1 MPVVPTPVLDLE
13 DGIPQGLRVRDDF
26 LGEGGWSIVHR
37 GDISGG
43 RVAVKTFNAQVLKDV
58 DENVQ
63 QHRFSKEVNSLKALG
78 ARTMAPPV
86 SGLNGFPDCP
96 GGDFFVK
103 LLGYSKSEGRPGPA
117 RDGRFYT
124 ILELG
129 EERLDQWL
137 SKTKKSM
144 PKVWAH
150 TGFADVAR
158 ALFSALHHLH
168 TRGLV
173 HLDIKPENIMRF
185 GTCWK
190 LIDLECCMQIDAG
203 TFVSIDDITPL
214 YASPELAEAV
224 IAAYN
229 VGATTLLPPTSAMD
243 IWAAGV
249 VLLDVLAEGCCFS
262 EMKASFDLAA
272 LFEEEA
278 FLNESWYRWLSSSE
292 PLDFWSLLGSC
303 TALDGQLE
311 QFLNLI
317 LAKEPALRQSARQ
330 LRDHELLQV
339 PQDKGRQV
347 VERVFSSAGRER
359 EHLPLY
365 SRNMLMEVLVG
376 IGVSAKD
383 AESVLDALCKHLGCD
398 DFSYTSFLNFLYHA

>member
-1 MPVVPTPVLDLE
+1 
-13 DGIPQGLRVRDDF
+13 
-26 LGEGGWSIVHR
+26 
-37 GDISGG
+37 
-43 RVAVKTFNAQVLKDV
+43 
-58 DENVQ
+58 
-63 QHRFSKEVNSLKALG
+63 
-78 ARTMAPPV
+78 MAPP

-103 LLGYSKSEGRPGPA
+103 LLGYSKFAGLPGPA

-144 PKVWAH
+144 PKVWAL

-214 YASPELAEAV
+214 YASPELAQAA
-224 IAAYN
+224 IAAYK

-249 VLLDVLAEGCCFS
+249 AGLKTHWGWWTFCLPHRPY
-262 EMKASFDLAA
+262 K
-272 LFEEEA
+272 
-278 FLNESWYRWLSSSE
+278 LNVAKVM
-292 PLDFWSLLGSC
+292 LLGQV
-303 TALDGQLE
+303 TDLRKWYGRQLCV
-311 QFLNLI
+311 
-317 LAKEPALRQSARQ
+317 ALRSWMLIYQGCSARCSC
-330 LRDHELLQV
+330 RRMLLQWDEGLV
-339 PQDKGRQV
+339 NR
-347 VERVFSSAGRER
+347 RHNR
-359 EHLPLY
+359 LLY
-365 SRNMLMEVLVG
+365 V
-376 IGVSAKD
+376 
-383 AESVLDALCKHLGCD
+383 
-398 DFSYTSFLNFLYHA
+398 

>member
-1 MPVVPTPVLDLE
+1 M
-13 DGIPQGLRVRDDF
+13 
-26 LGEGGWSIVHR
+26 HR

-137 SKTKKSM
+137 SKTNKSM
-144 PKVWAH
+144 PKVWAL

-214 YASPELAEAV
+214 YASPELAEAL

-249 VLLDVLAEGCCFS
+249 AG
-262 EMKASFDLAA
+262 
-272 LFEEEA
+272 
-278 FLNESWYRWLSSSE
+278 
-292 PLDFWSLLGSC
+292 
-303 TALDGQLE
+303 
-311 QFLNLI
+311 LNLSQ
-317 LAKEPALRQSARQ
+317 K
-330 LRDHELLQV
+330 QV
-339 PQDKGRQV
+339 MGPDTLKVGEHCVCHIGRT
-347 VERVFSSAGRER
+347 
-359 EHLPLY
+359 
-365 SRNMLMEVLVG
+365 N
-376 IGVSAKD
+376 
-383 AESVLDALCKHLGCD
+383 
-398 DFSYTSFLNFLYHA
+398 

>member
-1 MPVVPTPVLDLE
+1 M
-13 DGIPQGLRVRDDF
+13 
-26 LGEGGWSIVHR
+26 HR

-63 QHRFSKEVNSLKALG
+63 QHRFSKEVNSLKALAARNSLKALG

-103 LLGYSKSEGRPGPA
+103 LLGYSKSEGCPGPA

-168 TRGLV
+168 TRGLL

-190 LIDLECCMQIDAG
+190 LIDLECCM
-203 TFVSIDDITPL
+203 
-214 YASPELAEAV
+214 
-224 IAAYN
+224 
-229 VGATTLLPPTSAMD
+229 
-243 IWAAGV
+243 
-249 VLLDVLAEGCCFS
+249 
-262 EMKASFDLAA
+262 
-272 LFEEEA
+272 
-278 FLNESWYRWLSSSE
+278 
-292 PLDFWSLLGSC
+292 
-303 TALDGQLE
+303 
-311 QFLNLI
+311 
-317 LAKEPALRQSARQ
+317 
-330 LRDHELLQV
+330 
-339 PQDKGRQV
+339 
-347 VERVFSSAGRER
+347 
-359 EHLPLY
+359 
-365 SRNMLMEVLVG
+365 
-376 IGVSAKD
+376 
-383 AESVLDALCKHLGCD
+383 
-398 DFSYTSFLNFLYHA
+398 